1 MKIIESKTEGKSP
14 GRLSEDILVIMPDF
28 IAVIDGVTP
37 KSNFTYEG
45 KSTGRLAAELAGQA
59 VRELKGTEDCQTF
72 IKRCNQKFHDFY
84 EKVDSSMRMPT
95 KLLCKS

>member
-1 MKIIESKTEGKSP
+1 M
-14 GRLSEDILVIMPDF
+14 
-28 IAVIDGVTP
+28 
-37 KSNFTYEG
+37 SNFTYEG

-84 EKVDSSMRMPT
+84 EKSGTSLMTSVQRVCRRQQLFIRNIYM
-95 KLLCKS
+95 KYG